1 MRIRDLNSVRA
12 PGMAAGEHEERV
24 LSDDTQLLFQRKLTS
39 LSQDDHQKRIAQ
51 MIDRIHEQGERVA
64 KRADINELQKYRSM
78 VTELMNET
86 VSNAYAFDKGGTLDA
101 RGRHRVFALIK
112 KVNTRL
118 DDMTEEVLKEQSDTI
133 ALVDAVDDIRGL
145 LVDMFL

>member
-86 VSNAYAFDKGGTLDA
+86 ASNSFMFFKGNRFDA
-101 RGRHRVFALIK
+101 RGRHKMFAVIR
-112 KVNTRL
+112 KVNSKLDEMARL
-118 DDMTEEVLKEQSDTI
+118 VLEDQAGNLEILSV
-133 ALVDAVDDIRGL
+133 ADDIRGMI
-145 LVDMFL
+145 VDMLM